1 MEMISLKYDFSF
13 KSLMRSEEVRK
24 YFISDA
30 LAIPVEE
37 IKSVKPVNPFLW
49 KRYRKQK
56 LGILDVLVE
65 LNDDSKVNIEL
76 QIKMMKHW
84 DKRSLFYLAK
94 MFTDDLLMGEDYT
107 RLKRCICISILDFNM
122 DDEPEYHKVYRL
134 RDGKG
139 REFSDMFEIHI
150 IELRKSLSG
159 NDRMDEWIQ
168 LFNAKSEE
176 EINMIQAKTGNPG
189 IMAAIRE
196 VKVMGLGRNLRAL
209 YEAHM
214 KQIRDRNAEDAY
226 VYDQGVA
233 AGEKVGRAEGRAEGR
248 AVSARIVEYL
258 KGNPSAT
265 DEIVASACECTLAD
279 VEETRRLFRI

>member
-1 MEMISLKYDFSF
+1 MEIISLKYDFSF
-13 KSLMRSEEVRK
+13 KSLMRNEEVRK

-30 LAIPVEE
+30 LEIPVGE
-37 IKSVKPVNPFLW
+37 IKSVKLAHSFLW

-84 DKRSLFYLAK
+84 DKRNLFYLAK

-107 RLKRCICISILDFNM
+107 RLKRCICISILDFNL
-122 DDEPEYHKVYRL
+122 DDGDEYHNVYRL
-134 RDGKG
+134 RDKKG

-150 IELRKSLSG
+150 IELRKRLNGS
-159 NDRMDEWIQ
+159 DRMDEWIQ
-168 LFNAKSEE
+168 LFNARTEE
-176 EINMIQAKTGNPG
+176 DLEMIQAKTKNPG
-189 IMAAIRE
+189 ILAAIRE
-196 VKVMGLGRNLRAL
+196 VKVMRLGKNLRAL

-214 KQIRDRNAEDAY
+214 KQIRDRKAEDAY

-233 AGEKVGRAEGRAEGR
+233 AGEAVGR
-248 AVSARIVEYL
+248 AVSARIYAYL
-258 KGNPSAT
+258 KENPAASNQV
-265 DEIVASACECTLAD
+265 VAKACECKLED
-279 VEETRRLFRI
+279 VEETRKLFQI